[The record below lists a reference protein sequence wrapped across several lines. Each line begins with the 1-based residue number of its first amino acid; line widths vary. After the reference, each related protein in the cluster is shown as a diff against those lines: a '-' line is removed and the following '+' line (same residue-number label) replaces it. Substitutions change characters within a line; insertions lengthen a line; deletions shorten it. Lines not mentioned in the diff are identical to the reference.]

1 MQFTENF
8 SNIKKIEY
16 LNQLPFDE
24 FCLHMDPDSK
34 KEDLKNSFKTLK
46 TFTSQHIK
54 SKGKV
59 TRFFTYSC
67 KSNNDVGGR
76 LFCGNSLQNLTCK
89 FRGFL
94 CNGNTTDIDMCNAHP
109 TILKY
114 LCDINDV
121 PCSSLEKYINNRDDI
136 LNQFDDR
143 KVAKKMFL
151 SAINND
157 KLNRKEKNA
166 FFIEF
171 DKETKRIQKDICK
184 IDDYQHIVNLHST
197 KLYNMTGSALNRIL
211 CHFENRILQT
221 AISLLT
227 KNQYEIMTPMFD
239 GLIIYG
245 DHYNNN
251 ILLNHITES
260 VENEFY
266 GLNMEW
272 DYKPHNDDIVMPDGF
287 EPLSLIIDKLN
298 SYEKVKENFELDHIK
313 IINRG
318 VFLRKYDNAHVCF
331 TDSKLKMSYSH
342 MSYEWYDE
350 KQCKVI
356 QSKFIPKWLHDIG
369 MYFKDD
375 CGVYPNKKL
384 CPNNIYNLW
393 TPFNMENVDDWEHM
407 PNELKIIRN
416 HIKILCGNNEEHA
429 LYFEKWIGQ
438 MIQYPEV
445 KSNFPIIISDEGAGK
460 GSLMRLFEKM
470 LGCKKVMETTSPSR
484 DVWGDFNG
492 EMEHSFLVNLNELSK
507 KETMECDHRI
517 KGLITDPNLTI
528 NHKGTNKFNITSYH
542 RFIGTTNNEEAGIST
557 QKGDR
562 RKWIVRA
569 SDELKGNSKYFND
582 FFKMIDNINVV
593 KTCYEYFKKLPD
605 LDKFNSLPMPVSEHQ
620 EELQEI
626 SKSPVERWV
635 VSYVE
640 HHYYN
645 PIQTHEKLLSKDLFI
660 KFKQWSDVNAKNY
673 TLSNVSFGC
682 KLKNLKIDG
691 VEKGPLVR
699 GCSSFNFDLQKM
711 KLSLKIN
718 ELVDDNNEDIIDYD
732 NF

>member
-1 MQFTENF
+1 
-8 SNIKKIEY
+8 
-16 LNQLPFDE
+16 
-24 FCLHMDPDSK
+24 
-34 KEDLKNSFKTLK
+34 
-46 TFTSQHIK
+46 
-54 SKGKV
+54 
-59 TRFFTYSC
+59 
-67 KSNNDVGGR
+67 
-76 LFCGNSLQNLTCK
+76 
-89 FRGFL
+89 
-94 CNGNTTDIDMCNAHP
+94 
-109 TILKY
+109 
-114 LCDINDV
+114 
-121 PCSSLEKYINNRDDI
+121 
-136 LNQFDDR
+136 
-143 KVAKKMFL
+143 
-151 SAINND
+151 
-157 KLNRKEKNA
+157 
-166 FFIEF
+166 
-171 DKETKRIQKDICK
+171 
-184 IDDYQHIVNLHST
+184 
-197 KLYNMTGSALNRIL
+197 
-211 CHFENRILQT
+211 
-221 AISLLT
+221 
-227 KNQYEIMTPMFD
+227 MFD
-239 GLIIYG
+239 GLIIYN

-251 ILLNHITES
+251 DLLIDITQS
-260 VENEFY
+260 VEDEFY

-272 DYKPHNDDIVMPDGF
+272 DYKQHNDDIVMPDDF
-287 EPLSLIIDKLN
+287 EPLSLIMDKLN
-298 SYEKVKENFELDHIK
+298 SYEKVKDQFELDHIK

-407 PNELKIIRN
+407 PNELNIIRN
-416 HIKILCGNNEEHA
+416 HIKILCGNNQEHA

-484 DVWGDFNG
+484 DVWGEFNG
-492 EMEHSFLVNLNELSK
+492 EMENSFLVNLNELSK

-528 NHKGTNKFNITSYH
+528 NHKGTNKFN
-542 RFIGTTNNEEAGIST
+542 
-557 QKGDR
+557 
-562 RKWIVRA
+562 
-569 SDELKGNSKYFND
+569 
-582 FFKMIDNINVV
+582 
-593 KTCYEYFKKLPD
+593 
-605 LDKFNSLPMPVSEHQ
+605 SLPMPISEHQ

-626 SKSPVERWV
+626 STSPVERWV

-640 HHYYN
+640 QHYYH
-645 PIQTHEKLLSKDLFI
+645 PQQYHEKLLSKDLFI

-691 VEKGPLVR
+691 IEKGPQVK
-699 GCSSFNFDLQKM
+699 GSKTFNFDLQKM
-711 KLSLKIN
+711 KLSLGIN
-718 ELVDDNNEDIIDYD
+718 DLVDDEDDDIIDYD